1 MHCPEDL
8 YSCKFYRQCNAPIYV
23 FKEKRMK
30 KFIVLTIVLAAMVM
44 VLAACGGDSGPVAL
58 SFEGSDTFQFT
69 PTSASVSAGDEV
81 EVTLTNAG
89 ALEHAWA
96 LVADGADVATVTD
109 ANAIGGAATGSV
121 AGGGTGTVTF
131 TAPDAGTYKFVCTI
145 AGHAAA
151 GMVGTLTVN

>member
-1 MHCPEDL
+1 
-8 YSCKFYRQCNAPIYV
+8 
-23 FKEKRMK
+23 MK
-30 KFIVLTIVLAAMVM
+30 KFIVLTIVLAAMAV

-58 SFEGSDTFQFT
+58 SFEGNDSFQFT
-69 PTSASVSAGDEV
+69 PASASVDSGSEV

-89 ALEHAWA
+89 ALEHSWA
-96 LVADGADVATVTD
+96 LVADDADVATVTD
-109 ANAIGGAATGSV
+109 ASAIGGATTGSV